1 MDDVAVLPS
10 RHRLDVDDFYRM
22 AEAGILGENQW
33 VELIDGDLIDMAPTG
48 QGHAGTV
55 SRLNHDL
62 VLASNG
68 RAIVWSQ
75 SSIRLDRYNVP
86 QPDLAI
92 LRYREDFY
100 ATGEPPGP
108 PDVLLLIEVADS
120 SLAFDRTVK
129 LRLYARSGIAEVWI
143 VDVRRGILEAH
154 RNPAGDGYTET
165 NTHRRGDH
173 LALLLAPDIVI
184 PLNLVFAERT

>member
-22 AEAGILGENQW
+22 AEAGILGENQR
-33 VELIDGDLIDMAPTG
+33 VELIGGDLIDMAPTG

-55 SRLNHDL
+55 SRLTRDL
-62 VLASNG
+62 VLAGDG

-108 PDVLLLIEVADS
+108 ADVLLLIEVANS

-129 LRLYARSGIAEVWI
+129 LPLYARSGIAEVWI
-143 VDVRRGILEAH
+143 VDVQRGILEAH
-154 RNPAGDGYTET
+154 RNPAGDGYTDT
-165 NTHRRGDH
+165 STHRPGDK
-173 LALLLAPDIVI
+173 LTLLLAPDIVI
-184 PLNLVFAERT
+184 PLNLVFAEQT